1 MYKRRAM
8 GKGAS
13 SESSIMDDAQRISQ
27 NLYSKSTQ
35 EDAGSTNSSFNQ
47 SFSKHPGVESVVS
60 MGSTLGKQAR
70 TLVGSFACGT
80 AIDEPNGQ
88 ANNGQANNATQA
100 WRDRR
105 NGNVPVDK
113 SRYNDNYAGN
123 GRSFRESS
131 RHVDV

>member
-1 MYKRRAM
+1 M

-35 EDAGSTNSSFNQ
+35 EDGGSTNSSFNQ
-47 SFSKHPGVESVVS
+47 DFRKHPGVESVVS

-70 TLVGSFACGT
+70 SLVGSFACGT

-88 ANNGQANNATQA
+88 AQANNATQA
-100 WRDRR
+100 WRERR
-105 NGNVPVDK
+105 NGNVSVDK

-123 GRSFRESS
+123 SNGRSFRDSS

>member
-1 MYKRRAM
+1 M

-13 SESSIMDDAQRISQ
+13 NESSIMDDAQRISQ
-27 NLYSKSTQ
+27 NLYSKSMQ
-35 EDAGSTNSSFNQ
+35 EDGASTNSSFNQ

-70 TLVGSFACGT
+70 SLVGSFACGT

-88 ANNGQANNATQA
+88 ANNATQA

-105 NGNVPVDK
+105 NGNIPVDK

-123 GRSFRESS
+123 GNGRSFRESS